1 MSDDT
6 PPAWAQAMEARL
18 LGHVGE
24 LRGSVGELRDHVG
37 ELRGSLGEL
46 RSHVDGQLAATRGA
60 IMARIDRLQDTLTE
74 VKAESVVPMGT
85 AEMALAK
92 VENTRSDVQTLTEM
106 VLAMNRVLR
115 GVQAELRQ
123 LRGEE

>member
-6 PPAWAQAMEARL
+6 SPAWAQAMEARL
-18 LGHVGE
+18 LGHV
-24 LRGSVGELRDHVG
+24 
-37 ELRGSLGEL
+37 GEL

-60 IMARIDRLQDTLTE
+60 IMARIDRLQDALAE
-74 VKAESVVPMGT
+74 AKAESVVPMGT